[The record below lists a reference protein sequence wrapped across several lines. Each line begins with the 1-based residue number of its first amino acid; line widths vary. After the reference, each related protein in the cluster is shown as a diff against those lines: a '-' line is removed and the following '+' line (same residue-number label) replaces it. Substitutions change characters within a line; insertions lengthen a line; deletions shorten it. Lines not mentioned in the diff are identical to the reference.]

1 MGVISSVMLLYSLYL
16 HSAKPLAIDAV
27 GIALGYECVVV
38 DVFYDPEYSDRFYLA
53 APYEQ
58 DLHIVFGIPSRPVKY
73 CHASV
78 GIGVD

>member
-16 HSAKPLAIDAV
+16 HSVKPLAIDAV

-58 DLHIVFGIPSRPVKY
+58 DLHLSLIHISEPTRR
-73 CHASV
+73 
-78 GIGVD
+78 